1 MKATLVSKES
11 TEAKFTMEFTAE
23 EFENAVIDVYKK
35 EKDKFMIDGF
45 RKGKAPRSIIEKHY
59 GESVFFEDA
68 INNLFSLQYPIALD
82 QLELDVIDY
91 PKAEFGELKKGEG
104 FEVTVT
110 VATYPEFEVKDY
122 KGVEIE
128 EVSAE
133 VTDEDVDKEINEM
146 AKRNSRMVEVDR
158 PAQDGDTVLIDYE
171 GWVGDVQFD
180 GGTAERQPLKLGS
193 GTFIPGFEEQLIGAV
208 KDEQRDVKVT
218 FPEEYHAEDLAGK
231 EAVFKC
237 KVHEIKEQELPAI
250 DDDFVKDVSEFDTL
264 DELKADT
271 REKLAASKKDQ
282 AENSMKNSVIE
293 AVFNANDIDVPA
305 PLVEQEIDSQI
316 GQFDQ
321 QLRAQG
327 MDLQTYMQYLGKNP
341 DEFRDDIREEARKK
355 VKTQM
360 LVSAVADQEEV
371 EVSEDELNAEIEKM
385 AQQYG
390 MEKDKL
396 VEMLGMQNLAMIR
409 GDLKARKAVDIM
421 YENAVKKPAADKAE
435 DAE

>member
-171 GWVGDVQFD
+171 GWVGDEQFD

-327 MDLQTYMQYLGKNP
+327 MDLQTYMQYLGKTP
-341 DEFRDDIREEARKK
+341 DEFRDDVREEARKK

>member
-1 MKATLVSKES
+1 
-11 TEAKFTMEFTAE
+11 
-23 EFENAVIDVYKK
+23 
-35 EKDKFMIDGF
+35 
-45 RKGKAPRSIIEKHY
+45 
-59 GESVFFEDA
+59 
-68 INNLFSLQYPIALD
+68 
-82 QLELDVIDY
+82 
-91 PKAEFGELKKGEG
+91 
-104 FEVTVT
+104 
-110 VATYPEFEVKDY
+110 
-122 KGVEIE
+122 
-128 EVSAE
+128 
-133 VTDEDVDKEINEM
+133 
-146 AKRNSRMVEVDR
+146 
-158 PAQDGDTVLIDYE
+158 
-171 GWVGDVQFD
+171 
-180 GGTAERQPLKLGS
+180 
-193 GTFIPGFEEQLIGAV
+193 
-208 KDEQRDVKVT
+208 
-218 FPEEYHAEDLAGK
+218 
-231 EAVFKC
+231 
-237 KVHEIKEQELPAI
+237 
-250 DDDFVKDVSEFDTL
+250 
-264 DELKADT
+264 
-271 REKLAASKKDQ
+271 
-282 AENSMKNSVIE
+282 MKNSVIE

-421 YENAVKKPAADKAE
+421 YENAVKKPAADKTE

>member
-171 GWVGDVQFD
+171 GWVGDEQFD

-341 DEFRDDIREEARKK
+341 DEFREDIREEARKK

>member
-341 DEFRDDIREEARKK
+341 DEFREDIREEARKK

>member
-133 VTDEDVDKEINEM
+133 VTDEDVEKEINEM